1 MTYVVHLG
9 RRRIQEDTLS
19 PVQVHGFKG
28 LEREKVSSYYGQY
41 TPLAI
46 SNGDMLEKT
55 AWQAS
60 VEFALDYA
68 KLQLREQDNDG
79 LAECAGK
86 NEALDRALG
95 WALDMEKGLAKNP
108 MCGLP
113 LSPIQADSSL
123 PSFKLLDLDD
133 LMPFGTHCA
142 EAKVVDCSPWRGL
155 PKASNS
161 KILVL
166 NEFKIAEAHRGMFTE
181 TKAVDWAG
189 SLLSNLEED
198 SKGEGDSPEDRK
210 WKGIWLG

>member
-1 MTYVVHLG
+1 M
-9 RRRIQEDTLS
+9 
-19 PVQVHGFKG
+19 
-28 LEREKVSSYYGQY
+28 SSYYGQY

-95 WALDMEKGLAKNP
+95 RALDMEKGLAKNP

-142 EAKVVDCSPWRGL
+142 EAKVVDRSPWRGL

-166 NEFKIAEAHRGMFTE
+166 NEFKIAEAHRGMFAE

-198 SKGEGDSPEDRK
+198 SKGEGDSLEDRK